1 MHELTL
7 AQGILSIIDSEDKKN
22 SFDRVL
28 EVSLKIGE
36 FSGIIPSCLLEFF
49 PIAAKDTKAEGA
61 KLKISVIP
69 AAFTCLDC
77 GYEGAVD
84 RKEACC
90 PKCKSQAIRMT
101 AGREFYVES
110 LNVE

>member
-1 MHELTL
+1 
-7 AQGILSIIDSEDKKN
+7 
-22 SFDRVL
+22 
-28 EVSLKIGE
+28 
-36 FSGIIPSCLLEFF
+36 
-49 PIAAKDTKAEGA
+49 
-61 KLKISVIP
+61 
-69 AAFTCLDC
+69 
-77 GYEGAVD
+77 VD